1 MTIATNI
8 ADDGKQMAIS
18 LHHKLKI
25 KSVKSIKN
33 ISICSS
39 QTYRGDKKLY
49 NSQSVIK
56 DPILRS
62 VLDASLNLNIQL
74 KLTKHVKLYPQQKRL
89 NVLVHCFFPNMD

>member
-1 MTIATNI
+1 MTTATNV
-8 ADDGKQMAIS
+8 ADDGKQIAIS

-33 ISICSS
+33 KSICLN

-49 NSQSVIK
+49 DSQRVIK

-62 VLDASLNLNIQL
+62 VLDAI
-74 KLTKHVKLYPQQKRL
+74 V
-89 NVLVHCFFPNMD
+89 